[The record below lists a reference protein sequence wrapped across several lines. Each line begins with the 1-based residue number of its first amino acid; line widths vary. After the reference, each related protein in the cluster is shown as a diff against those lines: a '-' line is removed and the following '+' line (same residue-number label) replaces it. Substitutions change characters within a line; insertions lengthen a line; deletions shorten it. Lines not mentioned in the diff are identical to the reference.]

1 MQLSIA
7 LSAVAVVA
15 GAIQFVRAEQHT
27 IRFENKCGKG
37 TPQLIQGGK
46 VLSTGQDYTS
56 NGPFSAG
63 IAYLQT
69 GGCGFNGENCSLLEM
84 TLVNPTA
91 PGAGSST
98 DISLINP
105 HAFNV
110 VTSFSY
116 FGGCDG
122 QGATCA
128 DNNCKT
134 AFFVPDDNQVQVQ
147 CETENVNLLITFCGD
162 ATSSSALNTSGDK
175 KTTSS
180 EPAYSPVP
188 QSHSSS
194 DVVAHTSA
202 VTHVTTSPSA
212 THAATSATVSSEP
225 SFAAQPSSIA
235 VSTAAASVPSCK
247 AGSRRRGR
255 STSPEVN
262 TTPNRIRRHHA
273 RNAEAAGRGTSF

>member
-1 MQLSIA
+1 MQLSFA
-7 LSAVAVVA
+7 LFTVTVVA
-15 GAIQFVRAEQHT
+15 GAFQVARAEQHT
-27 IRFENKCGKG
+27 IRFDNKCGKG

-98 DISLINP
+98 DISLITP

-110 VTSFSY
+110 ETSFSY

-128 DNNCKT
+128 DNKCKS
-134 AFFVPDDNQVQVQ
+134 AFFIPDDNQVQVQ

-162 ATSSSALNTSGDK
+162 ATSSSALNTSGDQA
-175 KTTSS
+175 TTSS
-180 EPAYSPVP
+180 EPAFSPIAE
-188 QSHSSS
+188 SHSSS
-194 DVVAHTSA
+194 VVAHTSA
-202 VTHVTTSPSA
+202 TTHVTASP
-212 THAATSATVSSEP
+212 AATSVALSSEP
-225 SFAAQPSSIA
+225 SFVAQPSSTA
-235 VSTAAASVPSCK
+235 ASTAIASVPSCK
-247 AGSRRRGR
+247 AGSRRRRR

-262 TTPNRIRRHHA
+262 ATSNRIRRHHA
-273 RNAEAAGRGTSF
+273 RNAETVGRGSSF